1 MEVKMVKFNLILSSD
16 GTVSEISTI
25 ASRVAM
31 KILGADF
38 ELSPGGMIV
47 LSTDVNATSTP
58 GMLGFAKK
66 FLQTWW
72 NRFQR
77 SRIVDEELAK
87 EMKESG
93 MESGW
98 SIGNLFH
105 GRFFSQN
112 TGKTFNER
120 SFAVDIRG
128 VSFDFIK
135 EAARKLGR
143 EFNQES
149 VLVVD
154 HSNGRTF
161 ILDSAH

>member
-1 MEVKMVKFNLILSSD
+1 METSRFSLVLSSD
-16 GTVSEISTI
+16 GIVSEFSHI
-25 ASRVAM
+25 ASKVAR
-31 KILGADF
+31 KVLGEDF

-47 LSTDVNATSTP
+47 LSTDVNANSAP
-58 GMLGFAKK
+58 GMIGWAKS

-72 NRFQR
+72 NRINKFK
-77 SRIVDEELAK
+77 IVDEELASELK
-87 EMKESG
+87 EKG

-105 GRFFSQN
+105 GRFYSNKSGQ
-112 TGKTFNER
+112 TFNEK

-128 VSFDFIK
+128 VSFDFIR